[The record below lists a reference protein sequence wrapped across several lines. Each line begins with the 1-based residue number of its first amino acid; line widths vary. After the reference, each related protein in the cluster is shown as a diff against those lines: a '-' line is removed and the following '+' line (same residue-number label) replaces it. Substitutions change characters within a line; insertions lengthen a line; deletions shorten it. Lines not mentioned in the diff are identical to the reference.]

1 MAATKQNTSSKAKGE
16 MGKPGTEYI
25 WQPFSPK
32 SLALINKYNL
42 QTDESYKKLISS
54 FERIESL
61 PKEDPRKPN
70 LVELWEAEFNRLFK
84 HFWENYSSSARKKD
98 QGVGGWK
105 DRLDVKPAATSPD
118 EKRKDL
124 MSRLSPGSN
133 AAGRNSKEEI
143 LNRAGYQNQV
153 KVEQFNFTATPKT
166 GQNLHEI
173 ENLLNIAEE
182 KGMTTPESILQNGF
196 GTAVGNS
203 VVNMDLIDEE
213 TEIMTKEVKPDP
225 NLLDFVNDTKVAAPA
240 ASTATPSASATIN
253 NNSQNL
259 SNTGYVANENMSRD
273 EFNQLNNIQ
282 GELPPAQDADALS
295 VLELGTE
302 FFQSQLG
309 AHEAPSSN
317 NTITGS
323 APIVYSEKD
332 NLINPE
338 KRNIISKDGFEM
350 HSNADGSLVSGK
362 PNYDSKTGEVIKPYH
377 EIKPV
382 GNYGMSYDFAKRP
395 SMQDLLEAHE
405 REGRALDEMT
415 QKVEFLRD
423 LRNERRHR
431 INMMKIERANSYI
444 VARARRMAEARELK
458 RLKKREEL
466 NLKNIEKADRLRRL
480 QERQKLIELMKER
493 QMKRAEE
500 KRVATVL
507 RLERERRLERDAK
520 YRAEIAS
527 IDAQIRHEQELIK
540 RTELKMKA
548 YFTRVHDDKLFD
560 ESLRVAKKSS
570 QFAALEKKAVQMQEF
585 EEQKRRDR
593 IEKISRKF
601 NKNIKQ

>member
-1 MAATKQNTSSKAKGE
+1 MAATKKTTSKAKGQLQ
-16 MGKPGTEYI
+16 KPGTEYI

-61 PKEDPRKPN
+61 PQDDPRRPN

-84 HFWENYSSSARKKD
+84 HFWENYAGATKKD
-98 QGVGGWK
+98 SGVSGWK
-105 DRLDVKPAATSPD
+105 DRLDIKDSPTTPD

-124 MSRLSPGSN
+124 MSRLSPG
-133 AAGRNSKEEI
+133 AGNGNRNTKEEI
-143 LNRAGYQNQV
+143 MNRAGYQPQIRT
-153 KVEQFNFTATPKT
+153 EQFNFTATPKT

-196 GTAVGNS
+196 GAVGANVQDNS
-203 VVNMDLIDEE
+203 TIDFDEE
-213 TEIMTKEVKPDP
+213 TKIMTQEVKPDP
-225 NLLDFVNDTKVAAPA
+225 NLLDFVNGSSSEDNSSVEKETPA
-240 ASTATPSASATIN
+240 NDFN
-253 NNSQNL
+253 NTS
-259 SNTGYVANENMSRD
+259 YIANESMSRE
-273 EFNQLNNIQ
+273 EFNSLNNIQ
-282 GELPPAQDADALS
+282 GEMPPQQDADALS
-295 VLELGTE
+295 VLELGTD

-309 AHEAPSSN
+309 AHGLQPETQTEDGMAPM
-317 NTITGS
+317 T
-323 APIVYSEKD
+323 YSEKD
-332 NLINPE
+332 ELINPE
-338 KRNIISKDGFEM
+338 KRNILSKDGFEV
-350 HSNADGSLVSGK
+350 HINSDGGSMAGK
-362 PNYDSKTGEVIKPYH
+362 ANYDIQTGEMSKPYH

-382 GNYGMSYDFAKRP
+382 GNYGMSFDYAKRP
-395 SMQDLLEAHE
+395 SMQDLLDAHK
-405 REGRALDEMT
+405 REGQALDEMT
-415 QKVEFLRD
+415 QKIEFLRD

-444 VARARRMAEARELK
+444 VARARRMAEAREL
-458 RLKKREEL
+458 RRIKKRDEL
-466 NLKNIEKADRLRRL
+466 NLKAIEKADRMRRL

-493 QMKRAEE
+493 QIKRAEE

-548 YFTRVHDDKLFD
+548 YFTKVHDDQLFD
-560 ESLRVAKKSS
+560 ESLRIAKKSS
-570 QFAALEKKAVQMQEF
+570 QFAQLEQKAEAMQEL
-585 EEQKRRDR
+585 EEAKRRDR

-601 NKNIKQ
+601 NKNIK